1 MGTRCH
7 MLAMYIVLENY
18 LPMVADYP
26 DAYIDQPGFEVIKK
40 IPGTW
45 DETRVP
51 AAVLDKYVSIAR
63 RKNDTWFIGTINNHE
78 ARKIKL
84 DLHFLPSG
92 QYRMELYSDAPD
104 ADQDA
109 NHLTRQ
115 VEIVNNRFSRSLT
128 LAADGG
134 NVIILTRLKK

>member
-51 AAVLDKYVSIAR
+51 AAELDKYVSIAR
-63 RKNDTWFIGTINNHE
+63 RKEDTWFIGTINNHE

-92 QYRMELYSDAPD
+92 QYRMEIYRDAYD
-104 ADQDA
+104 ADRDA
-109 NHLTRQ
+109 NHLVREVGT
-115 VEIVNNRFSRSLT
+115 INNLGLAELE

-134 NVIILTRLKK
+134 NVIILTKLKK